1 MRELTLLVQLASL
14 NIADKVVYPQGA
26 ANSRYLYYP
35 DHLVKLPSQELSLQ
49 NIVHTIRSYFTE
61 PLWNETLTAGMSYAQ
76 KVQTAKNVRDMRE
89 METKVDAMRDNK
101 PWARPPYDT
110 SRFDEDESVASF
122 LRDTMQTEEPV
133 RNIVSGMLHGIYG
146 GDVYQLSAKHTIFQ
160 NLFLTLRSYPGD
172 SMAWLAKKE
181 VNLCLDMLA
190 SPNRHKIAE
199 LAETAVK
206 KQLLAF
212 DDGLLTLVRALE
224 EDLAGRPNVDIR
236 RNAPVAS
243 LAYENEGV
251 KVTSNRKTQRYDQ
264 VLSTIYSRQLAEI
277 AQPANCL
284 PSLAAIPSVTI
295 MVVNLWFPD
304 PHLLDDNP
312 GFGYLVPQS
321 TPVEQNP
328 ERLLGVLFDSD
339 VQTREEVPGTKLTV
353 MLGGHYWNDWHF
365 LPSEESGIKLA
376 RSVLQRHLGISADM
390 EGIASARLC
399 RDCLPQHTVG
409 HRKRVAQAHYELDS
423 AFHGKLMVA
432 GPSYTTIGVIP
443 AMRAGYDAAMRIAKG
458 SQPYFRQHSPTIA
471 DSGAFLAFESSDFG
485 KQDHVG
491 PTGLQ
496 WATEPE
502 AEAYIAVEKDS
513 MLLKKATK
521 DSLRLHGDK
530 EGQQ

>member
-1 MRELTLLVQLASL
+1 M
-14 NIADKVVYPQGA
+14 YPQGA

-35 DHLVKLPSQELSLQ
+35 DHLVKLPSQEFSLQ
-49 NIVHTIRSYFTE
+49 NIIHTVHSYFTE
-61 PLWNETLTAGMSYAQ
+61 PLWNDAITAGMAYAQ
-76 KVQTAKNVRDMRE
+76 KMQTAKNARDTYE
-89 METKVDAMRDNK
+89 MESKIEALRNSK

-122 LRDTMQTEEPV
+122 LSDMMHTEEPV

-160 NLFLTLRSYPGD
+160 NLWLTLRSWPGD
-172 SMAWLAKKE
+172 NMTWLAKKE

-190 SPNRHKIAE
+190 SPNRDKIVE

-206 KQLLAF
+206 KPLLAF
-212 DDGLLTLVRALE
+212 DDGLLTLVSALE
-224 EDLAGRPNVDIR
+224 EDLERFPNVDIR
-236 RNAPVAS
+236 RNAPVSS
-243 LAYENEGV
+243 LSHEKGAV
-251 KVTSNRKTQRYDQ
+251 RVMSNRRTEHYDQ
-264 VLSTIYSRQLAEI
+264 VLSTIYSRQLAQI

-284 PSLAAIPSVTI
+284 PSLTAIPSVTI

-304 PHLLDDNP
+304 PHLLDENP

-339 VQTREEVPGTKLTV
+339 VQTREEAPGTKLTV
-353 MLGGHYWNDWHF
+353 MLGGHYWNEWHF

-376 RSVLQRHLGISADM
+376 RSVLERHLGISADA
-390 EGIASARLC
+390 EGVIASARLC

-409 HRKRVAQAHYELDS
+409 HRKRVAQAHYELES
-423 AFHGKLMVA
+423 AFQGKLMVA

-443 AMRAGYDAAMRIAKG
+443 AMRAGYDAGMRIAAG
-458 SQPYFRQHSPTIA
+458 SQPYFRPTRPA
-471 DSGAFLAFESSDFG
+471 MGAEGAFLAFEKNNFG
-485 KQDHVG
+485 EHDHVG
-491 PTGLQ
+491 LTGLQ
-496 WATEPE
+496 WAIEPE
-502 AEAYIAVEKDS
+502 AEAYIAVEKDT

-521 DSLRLHGDK
+521 DTLRFPGAEAGQ
-530 EGQQ
+530 EGKQ

>member
-1 MRELTLLVQLASL
+1 MQLASL
-14 NIADKVVYPQGA
+14 DIADKVVYPQGA

-49 NIVHTIRSYFTE
+49 NIIHTVRSYFTE
-61 PLWNETLTAGMSYAQ
+61 PLWNDAITAGMAYAQ
-76 KVQTAKNVRDMRE
+76 KMQTAKNVRDTRE
-89 METKVDAMRDNK
+89 METKIEALRNSK
-101 PWARPPYDT
+101 PWARPPYDNG
-110 SRFDEDESVASF
+110 RFDEDESVARF
-122 LRDTMQTEEPV
+122 LSDMMHTEEPV

-160 NLFLTLRSYPGD
+160 NLWLTLRSYPGD
-172 SMAWLAKKE
+172 GMTWLAKKE
-181 VNLCLDMLA
+181 ANLCLDMLA

-199 LAETAVK
+199 LAETAVQ

-224 EDLAGRPNVDIR
+224 EDLAGMPNVDLR

-243 LAYENEGV
+243 LSYEKEGV
-251 KVTSNRKTQRYDQ
+251 QVTSNGKTQRYDQ
-264 VLSTIYSRQLAEI
+264 VLSTIYSRQLARI

-304 PHLLDDNP
+304 AHLLDDNP

-353 MLGGHYWNDWHF
+353 MLGGHYWSDWHF
-365 LPSEESGIKLA
+365 LPSEESGIALA
-376 RSVLQRHLGISADM
+376 RSVLQRHLGIPADA
-390 EGIASARLC
+390 EGVIASARLC

-409 HRKRVAQAHYELDS
+409 HRKRVAQAHYELES
-423 AFHGKLMVA
+423 AFQGKLMVA

-443 AMRAGYDAAMRIAKG
+443 AMRAGYDAGMRIAKG
-458 SQPYFRQHSPTIA
+458 SQPYFLPHRPSIA
-471 DSGAFLAFESSDFG
+471 DEGAFLAFEKNDYDQ
-485 KQDHVG
+485 KDHVG
-491 PTGLQ
+491 LTGLQ

-502 AEAYIAVEKDS
+502 ADAYIAVEKDS
-513 MLLKKATK
+513 MLLRRATK
-521 DSLRLHGDK
+521 DSLRFHGAEAGQ
-530 EGQQ
+530 EGEQ